1 MLAILLPVLF
11 LLPPVYL
18 SALFFMMLVA
28 AGWEWSRL
36 ITPNAN
42 RSAYI
47 YALICAV
54 IVALLWLSAEPSI
67 EIALLSI
74 ALAFW
79 LFGMPFILSQGLHLS
94 LLRWRLVF
102 SVLGFIIL
110 PAAWLSLDVLREI
123 GLVWL
128 LSAMILVWLA
138 DIGAY
143 FVGRA
148 IGKNKLASQ

>member
-94 LLRWRLVF
+94 LLRW
-102 SVLGFIIL
+102 
-110 PAAWLSLDVLREI
+110 
-123 GLVWL
+123 
-128 LSAMILVWLA
+128 
-138 DIGAY
+138 
-143 FVGRA
+143 
-148 IGKNKLASQ
+148 